1 MKKGEITMSINKTLT
16 ISEQDESLW
25 SEVERLSG
33 ERMELTISNLLKAK
47 LEQLTEAE
55 KARAGNFSKL
65 TVSYT
70 DDEGYNHKVS
80 FVGRWLLQDHCEGN
94 QTFSVALTE
103 KERLFVLI
111 ESPDG
116 DHHIIFDTFSEMCTD
131 QFSDDLLV
139 RIANLIGEEY
149 EEELDI

>member
-1 MKKGEITMSINKTLT
+1 
-16 ISEQDESLW
+16 
-25 SEVERLSG
+25 
-33 ERMELTISNLLKAK
+33 MELTISNLLKTK

-55 KARAGNFSKL
+55 KACAGNFSKL

-80 FVGRWLLQDHCEGN
+80 FVGRWLLQDYREGS
-94 QTFSVALTE
+94 QTYSVALTE

-111 ESPDG
+111 ESHDG
-116 DHHIIFDTFSEMCTD
+116 ENHIIFDTFDEMCTN
-131 QFSDDLLV
+131 QFSDGLLV

-149 EEELDI
+149 EETLDI

>member
-33 ERMELTISNLLKAK
+33 ERMELTISNMLKAK

-55 KARAGNFSKL
+55 KARNGNFSKIV
-65 TVSYT
+65 VSYA
-70 DDEGYNHKVS
+70 DEENYNHKVS
-80 FVGRWLLQDHCEGN
+80 FVGRWLLQDYREGS
-94 QTFSVALTE
+94 QTYSVALTE

-111 ESPDG
+111 ESHDG
-116 DHHIIFDTFSEMCTD
+116 ETHIIFDTFSEMCTD

>member
-1 MKKGEITMSINKTLT
+1 MSVEKTLG
-16 ISEQDESLW
+16 ISEQDGLIW
-25 SEVERLSG
+25 NQVERLTG
-33 ERMELTISNLLKAK
+33 ERMEQIITNMLKTK

-80 FVGRWLLQDHCEGN
+80 FVGRWLLQDYREGS
-94 QTFSVALTE
+94 QTYSVALTE

-111 ESPDG
+111 ESHDG
-116 DHHIIFDTFSEMCTD
+116 ETHIIFDTFGEMCTD

-139 RIANLIGEEY
+139 IIANLVGEEY
-149 EEELDI
+149 EEVLDI

>member
-1 MKKGEITMSINKTLT
+1 MSVEKTLD
-16 ISEQDESLW
+16 ISEQDEFIW
-25 SEVERLSG
+25 NEVERLTG
-33 ERMELTISNLLKAK
+33 EQMELTISNLLKTK

-65 TVSYT
+65 SVSYT

-80 FVGRWLLQDHCEGN
+80 FVGRWLLQDYREGG
-94 QTFSVALTE
+94 QTYSVALTE

-111 ESPDG
+111 ESHDG
-116 DHHIIFDTFSEMCTD
+116 ETHIIFDTFGEMCTD

-139 RIANLIGEEY
+139 IIANLVGEEY
-149 EEELDI
+149 EEVLDI

>member
-1 MKKGEITMSINKTLT
+1 MSVEKTLD
-16 ISEQDESLW
+16 ISEQDEFIW
-25 SEVERLSG
+25 NEVERLTG
-33 ERMELTISNLLKAK
+33 EQMELTISNLLKTK

-55 KARAGNFSKL
+55 KARTGNFSKL

-70 DDEGYNHKVS
+70 DGEGYNHKVS
-80 FVGRWLLQDHCEGN
+80 FVGRWLLQDYREGS
-94 QTFSVALTE
+94 QTYSVALTE

-111 ESPDG
+111 ESHAG
-116 DHHIIFDTFSEMCTD
+116 ETHIIFDTFGEMCTD

-149 EEELDI
+149 EEVLDI

>member
-1 MKKGEITMSINKTLT
+1 MSVEKTFN
-16 ISEQDESLW
+16 ISEQDELIWKS
-25 SEVERLSG
+25 VERLTG
-33 ERMELTISNLLKAK
+33 EKLELTISNLLKAK

-65 TVSYT
+65 SVSYT

-80 FVGRWLLQDHCEGN
+80 FVGRWLLQDYREGS
-94 QTFSVALTE
+94 QTYSVALTE

-111 ESPDG
+111 ESHAG
-116 DHHIIFDTFSEMCTD
+116 ETHIIFDTFSEMCTD

>member
-1 MKKGEITMSINKTLT
+1 MSVEKTLD
-16 ISEQDESLW
+16 ISEQDELIW
-25 SEVERLSG
+25 NEVERLTG
-33 ERMELTISNLLKAK
+33 EQMELTISNLLKTK

-70 DDEGYNHKVS
+70 DGEGYNHKVS
-80 FVGRWLLQDHCEGN
+80 FVGRWLLQDYREGS
-94 QTFSVALTE
+94 QTYSVALTE

-111 ESPDG
+111 ESHDG
-116 DHHIIFDTFSEMCTD
+116 ENHIIFDTFGEMCTD

-149 EEELDI
+149 EETLDI

>member
-1 MKKGEITMSINKTLT
+1 MSVEKTLD
-16 ISEQDESLW
+16 ISEQDEFIW
-25 SEVERLSG
+25 NEVERLTG
-33 ERMELTISNLLKAK
+33 EQMELTISNLLKTK

-80 FVGRWLLQDHCEGN
+80 FVGRWLLQDYREGS
-94 QTFSVALTE
+94 QTYSVALTE

-111 ESPDG
+111 ESHDG
-116 DHHIIFDTFSEMCTD
+116 EAHIIFDTFDEMCTN

-139 RIANLIGEEY
+139 RIANLVGEEY
-149 EEELDI
+149 EEVLDI

>member
-1 MKKGEITMSINKTLT
+1 MSVKKTLD
-16 ISEQDESLW
+16 ISEQDELIW
-25 SEVERLSG
+25 NEVDRLTR
-33 ERMELTISNLLKAK
+33 ERMEQIITNMLKTK
-47 LEQLTEAE
+47 LEQLTEAQ

-94 QTFSVALTE
+94 QTISVALTE

-111 ESPDG
+111 ESSTGG
-116 DHHIIFDTFSEMCTD
+116 DHHIVFDTFSDMFTD
-131 QFSDDLLV
+131 QFSDDFLV

-149 EEELDI
+149 EEALDI

>member
-1 MKKGEITMSINKTLT
+1 MSVEKTFN
-16 ISEQDESLW
+16 ISEQDELIW
-25 SEVERLSG
+25 NEVERLTR
-33 ERMELTISNLLKAK
+33 ERMEQIITNMLKTK

-80 FVGRWLLQDHCEGN
+80 FVGRWLLQDYREGS
-94 QTFSVALTE
+94 QTYSVALTE

-111 ESPDG
+111 ESSNGG
-116 DHHIIFDTFSEMCTD
+116 DHHIVFDTFSDMFTD
-131 QFSDDLLV
+131 QFSDDFLV

-149 EEELDI
+149 EEALDI

>member
-1 MKKGEITMSINKTLT
+1 MSIEKKLT
-16 ISEQDESLW
+16 ISQQDELIW
-25 SEVERLSG
+25 NEVERLTG
-33 ERMELTISNLLKAK
+33 ERLESTISNLLKAK

-55 KARAGNFSKL
+55 KARNGNFSKIV
-65 TVSYT
+65 VSYT
-70 DDEGYNHKVS
+70 DEENYKHKVS
-80 FVGRWLLQDHCEGN
+80 FVGRWLWQDYSEGN
-94 QTFSVALTE
+94 QTYSVALTE

-139 RIANLIGEEY
+139 KIANLIGEEY
-149 EEELDI
+149 EEALDI

>member
-1 MKKGEITMSINKTLT
+1 MSVEKTLD
-16 ISEQDESLW
+16 ISEQDELIW
-25 SEVERLSG
+25 NEVERLTG
-33 ERMELTISNLLKAK
+33 EQMELIITNMLKTK

-70 DDEGYNHKVS
+70 DDESYNHKVS
-80 FVGRWLLQDHCEGN
+80 FVGRWLLQDYREGS
-94 QTFSVALTE
+94 QTYSVALTE

-111 ESPDG
+111 ESHDG
-116 DHHIIFDTFSEMCTD
+116 ENHIIFDTFDEMCTN

-149 EEELDI
+149 EETLDI

>member
-1 MKKGEITMSINKTLT
+1 MSVEKTLD
-16 ISEQDESLW
+16 ISEQDELIWKS
-25 SEVERLSG
+25 VERLTG
-33 ERMELTISNLLKAK
+33 EQMELTISNLLKAK

-65 TVSYT
+65 SVSYT

-80 FVGRWLLQDHCEGN
+80 FVGRWLLQDYRESG
-94 QTFSVALTE
+94 QTYSVALTE

-111 ESPDG
+111 ESHAG
-116 DHHIIFDTFSEMCTD
+116 ENHIIFDTFGEMCTD

-149 EEELDI
+149 EEVLDI

>member
-1 MKKGEITMSINKTLT
+1 MSVEKTLN
-16 ISEQDESLW
+16 ISQQDEVIW
-25 SEVERLSG
+25 NEVERLTR
-33 ERMELTISNLLKAK
+33 ERMELIITNMLKTK

-80 FVGRWLLQDHCEGN
+80 FVGRWLWQDYSEGN
-94 QTFSVALTE
+94 QTYSVALTE

-139 RIANLIGEEY
+139 KIANLIGEEY
-149 EEELDI
+149 EEALDI

>member
-1 MKKGEITMSINKTLT
+1 MSVKKTLD
-16 ISEQDESLW
+16 ISEQDELIW
-25 SEVERLSG
+25 NEVERLTR
-33 ERMELTISNLLKAK
+33 ERMEQIITNMLKTK

-94 QTFSVALTE
+94 QTISVALTE

-111 ESPDG
+111 ESSNGG
-116 DHHIIFDTFSEMCTD
+116 DHHIVFDTFSDMFTD
-131 QFSDDLLV
+131 QFSDDFLV
-139 RIANLIGEEY
+139 RIANLIGEED
-149 EEELDI
+149 EEALDI

>member
-1 MKKGEITMSINKTLT
+1 MSVEKTLD
-16 ISEQDESLW
+16 ISEQDEFIW
-25 SEVERLSG
+25 NEVERLTG
-33 ERMELTISNLLKAK
+33 EQMELTISNLLKTK

-55 KARAGNFSKL
+55 KARTGNFSKL

-70 DDEGYNHKVS
+70 DGEGYNHKVS
-80 FVGRWLLQDHCEGN
+80 FVGRWLLQDFREGS
-94 QTFSVALTE
+94 QTYSVALTE

-139 RIANLIGEEY
+139 KIANLIGEEY
-149 EEELDI
+149 EEALDI

>member
-1 MKKGEITMSINKTLT
+1 MSINKTLT
-16 ISEQDESLW
+16 ISEQDESFW
-25 SEVERLSG
+25 SGVERLSG
-33 ERMELTISNLLKAK
+33 ERMELTISNMLKAK
-47 LEQLTEAE
+47 LEQLAEAE
-55 KARAGNFSKL
+55 KARNGNFSKIV
-65 TVSYT
+65 VSYT
-70 DDEGYNHKVS
+70 DEENYKHKVS
-80 FVGRWLLQDHCEGN
+80 FVGRWLWQNYSEGN
-94 QTFSVALTE
+94 QTYSVALTE
-103 KERLFVLI
+103 KERIFVLI